1 MTRSFAQQACTGV
14 AALALA
20 AAGTALPSANAAPL
34 IFDCYSRSTSDL
46 LMKSALDLS
55 NDNLA
60 CIQTAAAP
68 VAVVQPV
75 AVAPAPAAPTGESF
89 LGSVIGGALGGLIGN
104 AINGDH
110 TTEIHHHHHAE
121 QQQEAPKAAPNRQN
135 LKLNLEQLNAGSR
148 PNLMK
153 GGLALVK
160 QQQEQQS
167 KVNAGMM
174 QLTKIQQAQAYGTKK
189 QQSEAKAN
197 TADPFRQFRIR

>member
-1 MTRSFAQQACTGV
+1 MTRSFAQQAFTGV

-75 AVAPAPAAPTGESF
+75 AVAPAPAAASGESF

-104 AINGDH
+104 AINGNH
-110 TTEIHHHHHAE
+110 TTEIHHHHQAE
-121 QQQEAPKAAPNRQN
+121 QQQEAPKAAPNHQN
-135 LKLNLEQLNAGSR
+135 LKLNLEHLNAGSR

-153 GGLALVK
+153 GGLALIK

-167 KVNAGMM
+167 KVNAGIM
-174 QLTKIQQAQAYGTKK
+174 QLTKIQQAQAYGAKK

-197 TADPFRQFRIR
+197 QADPFRQFRIR